1 MERNNHA
8 ERWIWARFTKVP
20 VITGSRGCLGIFA
33 VFIQEQGFSVIR
45 FNDFESNN
53 TKISGN

>member
-1 MERNNHA
+1 MGPFHE
-8 ERWIWARFTKVP
+8 IP

-33 VFIQEQGFSVIR
+33 VFIQEQGFSMIR
-45 FNDFESNN
+45 FNNFESNN

>member
-1 MERNNHA
+1 MGPFHENPCNYRLQ
-8 ERWIWARFTKVP
+8 RLFGYI
-20 VITGSRGCLGIFA
+20 C